1 MRNDERFEIER
12 AIDLLPHVIG
22 ASWAMTY
29 FRLMKIKSP
38 TKEEFREKVIEY
50 LEKIQP
56 LLESFSNDKI
66 FSEIQDYIG
75 TRYDLEV
82 EKIKNGENKEI
93 EKRYTRY
100 LSLIHI

>member
-1 MRNDERFEIER
+1 
-12 AIDLLPHVIG
+12 
-22 ASWAMTY
+22 
-29 FRLMKIKSP
+29 
-38 TKEEFREKVIEY
+38 
-50 LEKIQP
+50 

-100 LSLIHI
+100 IEYG